1 MRRIQR
7 NLPNPARSHSARSSK
22 SSGLLVPE
30 EGVEPT
36 RPCGQRI
43 LSPPRLPF
51 RHSGRGKTQHN
62 TQSRSGSTPSQGLAF
77 ATQSPRKSQ
86 PSNFRHPG
94 TLSSVVSLFVIDS
107 CVISVV
113 KFAMKLSLHSPRSLF
128 PGPFPAIVH
137 ASSNSFRIR
146 TSTSPS
152 KQSTSSPFIS
162 FRICTYAKRGGGLPP
177 AFFNLPPCLPVLS
190 WSRGSFPQWP
200 SPSGRRTSGTVGL
213 GCALGGRRSRSLA
226 LGQVPLRGSLW
237 P

>member
-1 MRRIQR
+1 MKRVEAEHKSKLPTVRKRDQRSRSLGRKTLSTMRRIQR

-113 KFAMKLSLHSPRSLF
+113 KFAMKLSLHSP
-128 PGPFPAIVH
+128 P
-137 ASSNSFRIR
+137 
-146 TSTSPS
+146 
-152 KQSTSSPFIS
+152 
-162 FRICTYAKRGGGLPP
+162 
-177 AFFNLPPCLPVLS
+177 
-190 WSRGSFPQWP
+190 
-200 SPSGRRTSGTVGL
+200 
-213 GCALGGRRSRSLA
+213 
-226 LGQVPLRGSLW
+226 
-237 P
+237 